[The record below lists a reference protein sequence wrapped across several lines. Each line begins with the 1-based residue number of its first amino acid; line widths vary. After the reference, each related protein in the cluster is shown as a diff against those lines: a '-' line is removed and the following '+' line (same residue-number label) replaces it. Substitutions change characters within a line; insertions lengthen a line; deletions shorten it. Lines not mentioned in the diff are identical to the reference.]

1 MAKFVAHD
9 VLDDITLLVQAMD
22 EAERWGRLVQ
32 AGAAHQGSHKVQ
44 ASRKRKA
51 GSGREVTLAE
61 RLAFAPNKFRADPP
75 LRMVDKLTQESVYL
89 GDEYSLPA
97 TWYGDLMG
105 VGAHYNAV
113 EALANAPRINDHYQ
127 GARSG
132 QARKV
137 TPTGPVGA
145 MRWLTSTT
153 ISLAKGGRKSK
164 IRAMIPL
171 TPGEIDA
178 LFHDGITAH
187 VAVQKGD

>member
-9 VLDDITLLVQAMD
+9 VLDDITLLVQATA
-22 EAERWGRLVQ
+22 EAERWDRLVQ

-44 ASRKRKA
+44 ASRKRK
-51 GSGREVTLAE
+51 GHGGREITMAE
-61 RLAFAPNKFRADPP
+61 RMGYSPAKFRTDPP
-75 LRMVDKLTQESVYL
+75 LRMTDKLTQKSVYL

-97 TWYGDLMG
+97 SWYGDLMG

-113 EALANAPRINDHYQ
+113 EALANTPKTNEHYQ

-132 QARKV
+132 QARRV
-137 TPTGPVGA
+137 QPTGPVGA

-153 ISLAKGGRKSK
+153 VSLAKGGRKSK

-187 VAVQKGD
+187 VAVQSNG